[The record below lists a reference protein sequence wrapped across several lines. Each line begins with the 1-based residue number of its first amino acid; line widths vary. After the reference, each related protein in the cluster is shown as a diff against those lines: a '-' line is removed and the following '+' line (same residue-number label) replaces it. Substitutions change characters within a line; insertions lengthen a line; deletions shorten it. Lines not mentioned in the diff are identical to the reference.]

1 MWRWL
6 RDRRFSGCKF
16 CRQHPLGDDYLDF
29 FCEEAELNV
38 ELDGRQHGFP
48 DQRQHDAE
56 RESFLQSHG
65 ITPVCVDLIKLER
78 KGIPGR
84 NSDGEALESLIIR
97 ASTSPQARQIIRQTV
112 LKEPLY
118 AAAPRAW
125 EADHAKRKS

>member
-65 ITPVCVDLIKLER
+65 IIFIAGFAAVCCWTSSA
-78 KGIPGR
+78 GR
-84 NSDGEALESLIIR
+84 DIN
-97 ASTSPQARQIIRQTV
+97 Q
-112 LKEPLY
+112 KC
-118 AAAPRAW
+118 
-125 EADHAKRKS
+125 